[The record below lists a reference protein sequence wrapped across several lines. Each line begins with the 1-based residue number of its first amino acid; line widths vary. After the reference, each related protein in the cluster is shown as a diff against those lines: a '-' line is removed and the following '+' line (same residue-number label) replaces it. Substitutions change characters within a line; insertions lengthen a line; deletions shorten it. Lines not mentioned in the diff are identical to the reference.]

1 MNSHLFHGRATA
13 RRIAAALVFAA
24 LLAAGPASAWEYPLL
39 PHVNG
44 LAFFPETPNTEYRT
58 SALLSA
64 YYPGECWRLVDT
76 LKVDSAHV
84 RVTIARATDC
94 GDSVSYW
101 LQYFDLGYLA
111 AGMHELTVTCTVLDD
126 GVPPVEEEITVP
138 FEVVQAAPP
147 PPPPPVS
154 PLPLLEIIEVHPP
167 QPAPGEAVTIRLRGF
182 KPFTCTLIH
191 EEAVV
196 DAHNIQ
202 ARFTQQETCA
212 DTSQRWTRDFAMGSY
227 PEGDQTVN
235 IRLYMLFGPDSASVL
250 EYAALFHVG
259 SAPPPPPPVDSSKT
273 GLSPGRPNPFRDE
286 TMFAVT
292 LEESQSVDVAVFDLL
307 GRRVTTIHHGV
318 LPQGTSTLAWNGK
331 RSDGSRAPGG
341 IYFYRLTRM
350 GQVIN
355 RRVVLLASP

>member
-1 MNSHLFHGRATA
+1 MNSQLNHGRAAA
-13 RRIAAALVFAA
+13 RRIAVALGFAA
-24 LLAAGPASAWEYPLL
+24 LLAAGSASAWEYPLL

-44 LAFFPETPNTEYRT
+44 LAFFPETPSTEYRT
-58 SALLSA
+58 TALLSA

-76 LKVDSAHV
+76 LFVDSARV
-84 RVTIARATDC
+84 RVTISRATGC

-101 LQYFDLGYLA
+101 MQRFDLGYLA
-111 AGMHELTVTCTVLDD
+111 AGMHELTVHCTVLDD

-147 PPPPPVS
+147 PPPPVS
-154 PLPLLEIIEVHPP
+154 ALPLLEIIEVHPQ

-182 KPFTCTLIH
+182 KPFACTLIH

-196 DAHNIQ
+196 DPHNIQ
-202 ARFTQQETCA
+202 GRFTQQESCA

-227 PEGDQTVN
+227 LEGDQTVN

-259 SAPPPPPPVDSSKT
+259 AAPPPPPPVDSSKT
-273 GLSPGRPNPFRDE
+273 GLSSGRPNPFRDE

-292 LEESQSVDVAVFDLL
+292 LEESQSVEVAVFDLV
-307 GRRVTTIHHGV
+307 GRRVATLHRGV
-318 LPQGTSTLAWNGK
+318 LPVGTTTLAWNG
-331 RSDGSRAPGG
+331 RRTDGSRAPGG
-341 IYFYRLTRM
+341 IYFYQLKRP

-355 RRVVLLASP
+355 RRVVLLATP